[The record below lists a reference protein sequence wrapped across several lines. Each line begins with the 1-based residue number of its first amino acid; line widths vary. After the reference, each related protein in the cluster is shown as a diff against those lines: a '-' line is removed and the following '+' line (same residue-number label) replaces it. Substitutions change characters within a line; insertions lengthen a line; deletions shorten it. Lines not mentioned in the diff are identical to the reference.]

1 MSAQHLEKRAAAVQW
16 KFLKYIRTYLHTQNQ
31 ILLHKHQ
38 ALLPRIYDHGYRV
51 IRSSVQISPPRDV
64 FTRITPSFIRE
75 IDFLFI
81 I

>member
-16 KFLKYIRTYLHTQNQ
+16 KFLKYIQTYLHTQNQ
-31 ILLHKHQ
+31 ILLRKHQ
-38 ALLPRIYDHGYRV
+38 ALLPRIYHQIPV
-51 IRSSVQISPPRDV
+51 LRSSVQISPPRDV